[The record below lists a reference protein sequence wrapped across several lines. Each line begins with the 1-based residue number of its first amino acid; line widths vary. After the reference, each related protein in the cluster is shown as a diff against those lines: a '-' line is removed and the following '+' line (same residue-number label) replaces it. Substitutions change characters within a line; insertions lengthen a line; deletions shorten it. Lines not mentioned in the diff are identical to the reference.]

1 MFMATP
7 EPFKTGCLLK
17 ITLLY
22 SPAPRQ
28 VRQWVIEVAPN
39 STVIQAILA
48 CSIFKEFPELAEN
61 QLIAGIWGQKTPL
74 DRLLEN
80 NDRIEIYR
88 SLRVD
93 PKIARRERFDRQ
105 GTKSAGLFR
114 QKRPG
119 AKSGY

>member
-1 MFMATP
+1 MVTT
-7 EPFKTGCLLK
+7 EPFKTGCLLN
-17 ITLLY
+17 ITLFY

-28 VRQWVIEVAPN
+28 VRRWVIEVAPD

-48 CSIFKEFPELAEN
+48 CSIYKEFPELAEN
-61 QLIAGIWGQKTPL
+61 QLIAGIWGKKTEL
-74 DRLLEN
+74 DRLLKN
-80 NDRIEIYR
+80 NDRIEVYR

-114 QKRPG
+114 LKRPG